1 MDYVEAASQL
11 GAAIAES
18 GEFQAWKEAE
28 TALILDEK
36 APVLMQEYKDL
47 QVKLVQGSRDD
58 LAKEELEKIRDTLM
72 AKQQELN
79 EYPVTKAYFEGK
91 KGFENMMRTVND
103 VIQHYVA
110 GGGEGGCS
118 GSCSSCSGCH

>member
-18 GEFQAWKEAE
+18 AEFQAWKEAE

-72 AKQQELN
+72 AKQQ
-79 EYPVTKAYFEGK
+79 
-91 KGFENMMRTVND
+91 
-103 VIQHYVA
+103 
-110 GGGEGGCS
+110 
-118 GSCSSCSGCH
+118 

>member
-18 GEFQAWKEAE
+18 TEFQAWKEAE

-47 QVKLVQGSRDD
+47 QVQLVQGSRDD

-110 GGGEGGCS
+110 GGQGGCS

>member
-11 GAAIAES
+11 GEAIAQS
-18 GEFQAWKEAE
+18 AEFKAWKESE
-28 TALILDEK
+28 TALIMDEK

-47 QVKLVQGSRDD
+47 QVQMVQGSRDD

-91 KGFENMMRTVND
+91 KGFESMMRTIND

-110 GGGEGGCS
+110 GGEGGCS

>member
-1 MDYVEAASQL
+1 MDYVDAASQL
-11 GAAIAES
+11 GAAIAQSE
-18 GEFQAWKEAE
+18 EFQAWKEAE

-47 QVKLVQGSRDD
+47 QVQLVQGSRDD

-110 GGGEGGCS
+110 GGQGGCS